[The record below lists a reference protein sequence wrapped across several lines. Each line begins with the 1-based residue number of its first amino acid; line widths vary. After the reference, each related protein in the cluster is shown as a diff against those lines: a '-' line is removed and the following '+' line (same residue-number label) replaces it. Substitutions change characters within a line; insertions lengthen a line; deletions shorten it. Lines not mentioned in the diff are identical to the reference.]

1 MNKYQFHGKSYG
13 QRATIFRVV
22 RLPVVLSGEI
32 NGKVTSG
39 CLRSDSSVIQ
49 GKVSS

>member
-1 MNKYQFHGKSYG
+1 MVLAEAAYISSSTTAG
-13 QRATIFRVV
+13 R
-22 RLPVVLSGEI
+22 LSGEI

>member
-1 MNKYQFHGKSYG
+1 MANGTGRGSLYFESVPTAG
-13 QRATIFRVV
+13 R
-22 RLPVVLSGEI
+22 LSGEI